1 MPFFNEIAKHQTM
14 YRAKVFKLIPNL
26 LIVKKQYREPTLY
39 SVYYQENMV
48 RATKNEK
55 SSAPAPVASA
65 PAPAASTPA
74 PADKPAKKAA
84 EPKAKKEKVVA
95 APAVVATETPVVA
108 ASTDA
113 PVAEVKVD
121 TTSAAKF
128 NELTVKVQQL
138 TAVLSSIKADL
149 KALEKTVA
157 KEQKIAQ
164 KNSKAARKS
173 SGNRNP
179 SGFAKPAK
187 ISDALAS
194 FLGKSAGVEM
204 ARTEVSKE
212 ITRYIKE
219 NNLQL
224 ATNKRIITPDKK
236 LTVLLNYK
244 EGTEPLSYFNLQKY
258 LSPHFI
264 KAQTA

>member
-1 MPFFNEIAKHQTM
+1 
-14 YRAKVFKLIPNL
+14 
-26 LIVKKQYREPTLY
+26 
-39 SVYYQENMV
+39 MV
-48 RATKNEK
+48 RATKTEK
-55 SSAPAPVASA
+55 P
-65 PAPAASTPA
+65 STPA
-74 PADKPAKKAA
+74 PAAAAPVKETKAKKAA
-84 EPKAKKEKVVA
+84 SSEPKAKKEKVVA
-95 APAVVATETPVVA
+95 APAPVVA
-108 ASTDA
+108 DAAA
-113 PVAEVKVD
+113 PVVADASAPAEVKAD

-138 TAVLSSIKADL
+138 TSVLSAIKADL

-157 KEQKIAQ
+157 KEQKLAQ

-179 SGFAKPAK
+179 SGFAKPTK

-194 FLGKSAGVEM
+194 FLGKTAGVEM

-244 EGTEPLSYFNLQKY
+244 EGTEQLSFFNLQKY

-264 KAQTA
+264 KAAAPTA

>member
-1 MPFFNEIAKHQTM
+1 
-14 YRAKVFKLIPNL
+14 
-26 LIVKKQYREPTLY
+26 
-39 SVYYQENMV
+39 MV

-55 SSAPAPVASA
+55 PSATATAPVAA
-65 PAPAASTPA
+65 E
-74 PADKPAKKAA
+74 KPASASVKKTA

-95 APAVVATETPVVA
+95 TPVVNETTAVAAPAAPETPV
-108 ASTDA
+108 T
-113 PVAEVKVD
+113 EVKAD

-128 NELTVKVQQL
+128 NELTSKVQQL

-157 KEQKIAQ
+157 KEQKLAQ

-179 SGFAKPAK
+179 SGFAKPTK

-194 FLGKSAGVEM
+194 FLGKASGVEM
-204 ARTEVSKE
+204 ARIEVSKE

-224 ATNKRIITPDKK
+224 PTNKRIITPDKK
-236 LTVLLNYK
+236 LATLLNYK

-258 LSPHFI
+258 MSHHFI
-264 KAQTA
+264 KPQTA